1 LRAPFS
7 SPGSTARRMASAVL
21 LAAGLATGGAAH
33 AETLA
38 EAVALAYDGNPQL
51 MAQRAQLRAVQ
62 EAYNQALANYGPS
75 ASLELARTR
84 SRADVRGETID
95 GVADTNQLSLEQSL
109 YSGGA
114 AHAAI
119 NLARAQAA
127 SGLESQ
133 LQAGQQ
139 VLQSVIAAYA
149 AVRRD
154 EEGVRI
160 ARENVAVLRQQL
172 KDTEAKFDLYEVTIT
187 DRSQAAAR
195 LAAAQAQ
202 LSVREGQLAQSR
214 GDYMA
219 LVGQNPGQ
227 LAAQPPIANL
237 PATIEEAFERAER
250 HSHPLRIA
258 IYAEQ
263 QSQARVEQA
272 KALYRPTVGLQVRS
286 AEAPLSTFDPTDT
299 ERVTTAAVVLRQT
312 FPINGLARS
321 RVVAAEAQQQRDRL
335 LIDDARRQAVRSVS
349 LAWSQL
355 AAARVALIA
364 RRQEVQAQEVAYDSV
379 KEEQRLGLR
388 TVLDVLNAEQELR
401 DAKFGLIETA
411 YQEYV
416 SSAALLG
423 AMGELR
429 FADFAPGLVEKDA
442 EPRRGFRVPWTG
454 LLDAVDAIAV
464 RDPTPL
470 EQTLSHHAVQ
480 PDRPLRLEPAQDP
493 ASGP

>member
-1 LRAPFS
+1 MRKTLAI
-7 SPGSTARRMASAVL
+7 L
-21 LAAGLATGGAAH
+21 LAAGLVAATTTAR

-38 EAVALAYDGNPQL
+38 DAVALAYDGNPQL

-62 EAYNQALANYGPS
+62 EAYNQALASYGPN

-84 SRADVRGETID
+84 SRTDVRGVAVD
-95 GVADTNQLSLEQSL
+95 GTADTNQLSVEQPL
-109 YSGGA
+109 YLGGA
-114 AHAAI
+114 AHAAT

-127 SGLESQ
+127 SGVESQ

-139 VLQSVIAAYA
+139 ILQSVIAAYA

-160 ARENVAVLRQQL
+160 ARENVAVLQQQL
-172 KDTEAKFDLYEVTIT
+172 KDTDARFALYEVTIT

-202 LSVREGQLAQSR
+202 LSAREGQLAQSR
-214 GDYMA
+214 GDYLA
-219 LVGQNPGQ
+219 LIGQNPGQ
-227 LAAQPPIANL
+227 LTAQPPIANL
-237 PATIEEAFERAER
+237 PATLEEAFERAE
-250 HSHPLRIA
+250 HESHTLRIA

-272 KALYRPTVGLQVRS
+272 KALYRPTVGLQVQS
-286 AEAPLSTFDPTDT
+286 AETPLSTFDPTNT

-321 RVVAAEAQQQRDRL
+321 RVVAAQAQQQRDRL
-335 LIDDARRQAVRSVS
+335 LIDDARRQTVRSVS
-349 LAWSQL
+349 LAWNQL
-355 AAARVALIA
+355 AAARVALVA
-364 RRQEVQAQEVAYDSV
+364 RRQEVQAQQIAYDSV

-429 FADFAPGLVEKDA
+429 FSDFSPGLVEKDTA
-442 EPRRGFRVPWTG
+442 PRRAFRVPWTG
-454 LLDAVDAIAV
+454 LLNAVDAIAV
-464 RDPTPL
+464 REPAPL
-470 EQTLSHHAVQ
+470 EQTLSQRAVQ
-480 PDRPLRLEPAQDP
+480 PDRVLRLEPAQEP
-493 ASGP
+493 APEP